1 MIPYVSIILHRN
13 MVEETFFMSKI
24 FKGFACQLTTLPKW
38 NYQLTRYLAELFLRE
53 ERIETIDT
61 KERLVFGS

>member
-1 MIPYVSIILHRN
+1 